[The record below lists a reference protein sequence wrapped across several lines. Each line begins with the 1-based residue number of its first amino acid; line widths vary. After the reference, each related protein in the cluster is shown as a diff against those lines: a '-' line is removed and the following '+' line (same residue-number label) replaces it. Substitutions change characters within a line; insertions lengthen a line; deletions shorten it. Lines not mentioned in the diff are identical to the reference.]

1 MFPPDFRA
9 QASFSSNFNE
19 VFKKSEWHVNN
30 QVSRGEVLAQTYLTI
45 PSHCFPE
52 IFWFL
57 FDMDV
62 LRVQDTYS
70 DHGMTWFW
78 ESTNNNVTAN
88 FQNCLERNQR
98 ASFGGESIEGRKIH
112 VLVLVFTSWW
122 FQPIWKILVNLDHFP
137 K

>member
-1 MFPPDFRA
+1 MFPPDFRV
-9 QASFSSNFNE
+9 QVSFSSNFNE

-78 ESTNNNVTAN
+78 ESTNNNVTAIFSELSGAQSKGLFWWGVHWRQEN
-88 FQNCLERNQR
+88 TC
-98 ASFGGESIEGRKIH
+98 FGLGIH
-112 VLVLVFTSWW
+112 
-122 FQPIWKILVNLDHFP
+122 
-137 K
+137 